1 MKRRTFLLLVVLLA
15 LLSGCGRGEVVPP
28 SEDTAA
34 APSQTQQQTAASES
48 GTAQVQAA
56 KKDLTFFV
64 EGEREVLPATRYTG
78 AGYVIYIPDEGWH
91 FEREEDDGMTEER
104 WESIWNDEVELTVY
118 TRPVYPDASA
128 AVTRDIFLAGSDYVF
143 EDVTGGVA
151 GDPLVGREADGD
163 YLCFMTAEGSGGTTY
178 IVAWE
183 YPAEAAEGFGARLRV
198 IADTF
203 TVIEG

>member
-1 MKRRTFLLLVVLLA
+1 VKKRLISSLMAFVLLCA
-15 LLSGCGRGEVVPP
+15 VGCGRAVVPP
-28 SEDTAA
+28 AGDTAVTPQTQPLPA
-34 APSQTQQQTAASES
+34 APEVS
-48 GTAQVQAA
+48 TAQVQAA

-64 EGEREVLPATRYTG
+64 EGEQEVLPATRYTG
-78 AGYVIYIPDEGWH
+78 AGYVIYIPDEGWR
-91 FEREEDDGMTEER
+91 FEKEMDDGMQLER
-104 WESIWNDEVELTVY
+104 WESVWNDEVELTVY

-128 AVTRDIFLAGSDYVF
+128 AVTRDLFLADSDYVF
-143 EDVTGGVA
+143 ENVTGGVA

-163 YLCFMTAEGSGGTTY
+163 YLCFMTAEGAGGVTY

-203 TVIEG
+203 AVIKE